1 MGIDIDVEREYL
13 MDEVFAIERAGLIE
27 QEYYEFREPAKV
39 TAKIT
44 FKTTTK
50 DENRIN
56 TPPLSRTSEKIVQS
70 GHDLPI
76 KSS

>member
-1 MGIDIDVEREYL
+1 MDIDIEREYL
-13 MDEVFAIERAGLIE
+13 TDTVYAQERAALME